1 MNPRISSPLLWLALL
16 LGACSGGATDGAQTP
31 TQEASEGAEA
41 RSCPSTAPA
50 PDPLPHV
57 TERHRSLAYWLER
70 AGEGLDA
77 PLMTPVQIAAHNRAL
92 TGDADN
98 GLPIDRASLERAPDA
113 ARLNREVQER
123 LTYMREKLAAGDYV
137 DAAGARV
144 DPETFADR
152 PVAAQPVV
160 RIALAETSLRCGPRV
175 DGLFKVPVDPDFDRN
190 NCSTVRPQEPVQI
203 LVRWPNGMS
212 LARTRYAL
220 GWLAEDA
227 PLSAPVD
234 GAILHAVLHGAPMQV
249 AAGVTLAA
257 EDGAELSAEHG
268 ALLPRDPEDTSR
280 VLFADERGVHR
291 APAASLRDAT
301 RPLTRR
307 AFLEEAFSHLGR
319 PYGWGGHAGGL
330 DCSRFVMDVLATF
343 GLELPRHSGRQA
355 HSGTNTIS
363 FEGVE
368 DDGDRLRLLD
378 AAARRGVVLLH
389 FPGHI
394 MVYLGR
400 DEAERPYA
408 IHAFS
413 EYVEPCEGEQEIL
426 RRVDRVA
433 VSDLSLGDGS
443 SRGSFLERVTEA
455 VVIGQQIGPELIG
468 VASPRAAA
476 PVVVPEAS
484 ACDDS
489 LAVRIFRSPER
500 PHPGQPMRVMVTAT
514 EELGPVEL
522 ALIDPS
528 GRRRAPELHRLGGPP
543 FTYWA
548 QIDAPEAGR
557 WTAVLGDGPN
567 VAACERITVTPY
579 PAQPET
585 VHPEVVWEPRFRWEA
600 DTEALFSAFVE
611 RLFDYPV
618 DEELTWPNLSV
629 LLLDRDRNLLF
640 DHFSQGEE
648 ERIPLR
654 PDCAD
659 LPYFLR
665 TYFAW
670 KLRLPFAYRVCTRG
684 RHGNLPTCEETIRTP
699 QWAHEQVDAVE
710 AFRAF
715 IVTQVKRG
723 VHSASGRTHPEDSQ
737 TALYP
742 VPMTR
747 EALRPGTVFADPYG
761 HLLVVARWLPQGSDE
776 YGILVGADA
785 QPDGTVGRR
794 RFWRG
799 SFLFHPDTTHVGA
812 GFKGWRPIV
821 YDRREQSYTALANE
835 EITARAGYTPYSLEQ
850 YAGTTDEFY
859 ERMEGLINPRPLDP
873 IQVQISLIDA
883 LDESIARRVV
893 SVDNGE
899 RWVRDNGRRTMEM
912 PEGGAIFQTGG
923 PWEEYSTPSRDMRL
937 LIAMDTVTGFP
948 EVVRRNPERFGL
960 SDGDAADVDAAVE
973 RVRARQQ
980 ETLRSR
986 TFQYVRSDGQSQQL
1000 TLADVIARARGF
1012 EMSYNPNDC
1021 IEIRWAAPEGS
1032 PEMQS
1037 CRRHAPAEHR
1047 ARMREYRTWFSTR
1060 RRPIY

>member
-1 MNPRISSPLLWLALL
+1 MSHLSKLSPWLGLLAL
-16 LGACSGGATDGAQTP
+16 GVSACSGGAAEGTSAPG
-31 TQEASEGAEA
+31 QEASEGAEA
-41 RSCPSTAPA
+41 RSCAETAPA
-50 PDPLPHV
+50 PDPLPNV
-57 TERHRSLAYWLER
+57 TDRHRDVSTWIAR
-70 AGEGLDA
+70 AGEDA
-77 PLMTPVQIAAHNRAL
+77 DTPLLTPAQIAAHNQAL
-92 TGDADN
+92 THDPDN
-98 GLPIDRASLERAPDA
+98 GLPIDRPSLAAAPDA
-113 ARLNREVQER
+113 ARLAREVGER
-123 LTYMREKLAAGDYV
+123 LGYMREKLGSGDYV
-137 DAAGARV
+137 DAEGARV
-144 DPETFADR
+144 EPAVFADAELR
-152 PVAAQPVV
+152 VSPEL
-160 RIALAETSLRCGPRV
+160 RIALEEVSLRCGPRAA
-175 DGLFKVPVDPDFDRN
+175 GLYKVPVDLDFDRN
-190 NCSTVRPQEPVQI
+190 NCSTVRPQEPVQV
-203 LVRWPNGMS
+203 LMRWPNGMA

-220 GWLAEDA
+220 GWLPADA
-227 PLSAPVD
+227 PLSPPIAPE
-234 GAILHAVLHGAPMQV
+234 AQRAVLRGAPMQL
-249 AAGVTLAA
+249 AAGAPLTSG
-257 EDGAELSAEHG
+257 DGAQLQLEH
-268 ALLPRDPEDTSR
+268 ATLVPQDPEDPAR
-280 VLFADERGVHR
+280 VLFADAAGLHR
-291 APAASLRDAT
+291 APSAGLRPAT

-307 AFLEEAFSHLGR
+307 AFLEEAFSHLDR

-355 HSGTNTIS
+355 HSGTFTLPL
-363 FEGVE
+363 EGVTE
-368 DDGDRLRLLD
+368 DEERLRLLD
-378 AAARRGVVLLH
+378 AAARRGIVLLH

-400 DEAERPYA
+400 DDGGRPYA

-413 EYVEPCEGEQEIL
+413 EYVEPCEGDDETL

-433 VSDLSLGDGS
+433 VSDLSLGAGS
-443 SRGSFLERVTEA
+443 SRGSFLERITQ
-455 VVIGQQIGPELIG
+455 VVVLGARIGPELIG
-468 VASPRAAA
+468 VAAARDPA
-476 PVVVPEAS
+476 PVVIPEPDR
-484 ACDDS
+484 CDDS
-489 LAVRIFRSPER
+489 LAVRVFRSPER
-500 PHPGQPMRVMVTAT
+500 PHPGQPMRVMVTST
-514 EELGPVEL
+514 EELGPVQL
-522 ALIDPS
+522 ALLDPS
-528 GRRRAPELHRLGGPP
+528 GRRHTPELRRLGGPP
-543 FTYWA
+543 FTYWT
-548 QIDAPEAGR
+548 QVEAPEAGR
-557 WTAVLGDGPN
+557 WTAALGDGTN
-567 VAACERITVTPY
+567 VHACERITVTPY

-585 VHPEVVWEPRFRWEA
+585 VHPEVVWEPRYRWEA

-629 LLLDRDRNLLF
+629 LLLDEERNLLF
-640 DHFSQGEE
+640 DHFSRGEE

-670 KLRLPFAYRVCTRG
+670 KMRLPFAYRVCTRG
-684 RHGNLPTCEETIRTP
+684 RHGRLPTCEEEIRTP

-723 VHSASGRTHPEDSQ
+723 VHSASGRTHPEDSN

-761 HLLVVARWLPQGSDE
+761 HLLVVARWLPQGDDA

-812 GFKGWRPIV
+812 GFKGWRPVV
-821 YDRREQSYTALANE
+821 YNRREQAYTALPNE
-835 EITARAGYTPYSLEQ
+835 EITARAGYTPFSLEQ
-850 YAGTTDEFY
+850 YEGTTDSFY

-873 IQVQISLIDA
+873 VQVQLSLIDA

-899 RWVRDNGRRTMEM
+899 RWIRDNPSRTMEM

-948 EVVRRNPERFGL
+948 EVVRRNPARFGVT
-960 SDGDAADVDAAVE
+960 DVDAAVE

-980 ETLRSR
+980 EELRRR
-986 TFQYVRSDGQSQQL
+986 TFEYVRSDGRSQQL
-1000 TLADVIARARGF
+1000 SLADVIARARGF

-1021 IEIRWAAPEGS
+1021 IEVRWAAPEGS
-1032 PEMQS
+1032 PELQS
-1037 CRRHAPAEHR
+1037 CRRHAPAEQR
-1047 ARMREYRTWFSTR
+1047 ARMREYRPWFAER